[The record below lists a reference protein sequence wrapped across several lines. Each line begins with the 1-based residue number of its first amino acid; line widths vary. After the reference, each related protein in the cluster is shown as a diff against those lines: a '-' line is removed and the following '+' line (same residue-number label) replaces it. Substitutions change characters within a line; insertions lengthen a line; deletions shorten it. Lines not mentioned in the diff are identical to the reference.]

1 MIDFNPIERFKK
13 MREDCRERP
22 RFDDG
27 VIDEVIA
34 AVRSDC
40 RPLFVFIRETGCR
53 REEALALKHSQ
64 IQEES

>member
-1 MIDFNPIERFKK
+1 

-27 VIDEVIA
+27 VIDKVIA